1 MKPIRALVAALSLV
15 ILAPLALA
23 QDGPPQRPRE
33 EIRPRRAG
41 SRPTSRPAMQGP
53 LQRLQQVIGQLN
65 LSEEQK
71 KQAHEVFEKAQKK
84 MQALRQELRDQA
96 GQRGEGI
103 SNWMTKVQALAQET
117 RREVEQFLNDE
128 QKQKL
133 AAAMVPGAPMLERVR
148 EALPQLELSA
158 EQKQK
163 VETLVADTQKK
174 LQAITG
180 DDFRAKMEEVRK
192 VMQEMRKGVEEI
204 LTPEQREKLRSLLPE
219 PGRERLPGRPAP
231 RPDGDGQGNA
241 RPNDGGQQDGPPRQR
256 PRRGRGQD

>member
-1 MKPIRALVAALSLV
+1 MRPLRVLVAALSLV

-23 QDGPPQRPRE
+23 QDGPPQRE

-103 SNWMTKVQALAQET
+103 SNWMTKVQALAAET
-117 RREVEQFLNDE
+117 RREVEQLLNDE

-133 AAAMVPGAPMLERVR
+133 AAAMVPGAFMLERVR
-148 EALPQLELSA
+148 EAIPQLELSA
-158 EQKQK
+158 EQKQQ

-204 LTPEQREKLRSLLPE
+204 LTPQQREKLRSLFPE
-219 PGRERLPGRPAP
+219 PRRERPGRPGP
-231 RPDGDGQGNA
+231 GGDGQGNA